1 MPLVGH
7 AARRAAGGTPG
18 HAPAVDS
25 GLPHAARGGVGT
37 ERATVTL
44 PVVRQA
50 EEPERRAMSRVRRKL
65 VRSPL
70 ALAGALVLAVVIGA
84 AVAAPYV
91 APHDPAKQSLLRRF
105 TPPVWAADG
114 NAAYP
119 LGTDQVGRDILSR
132 IIHGARVSLLVGVSA
147 VAVSLVVGVM
157 LGLVS
162 GFVGGRT
169 DTVIM
174 TVVDITLS
182 FPQLLLALA
191 FVAALGPSLVTI
203 IVVLGLTGWERYAR
217 VVRAEVLAVREKDFI
232 EAARA
237 IGVPGSRIL
246 FRHVLPSTFSSI
258 IVMSTLQVAQAI
270 LQEAA
275 LSFLGVG
282 TGNAYPTWGQMIALG
297 RDFVSVAWWLPTF
310 PGLAILVTV
319 LAINLVGD
327 RLRDALDPRVG

>member
-1 MPLVGH
+1 MAIGTFAPPLEASAGGE
-7 AARRAAGGTPG
+7 RAA
-18 HAPAVDS
+18 D
-25 GLPHAARGGVGT
+25 R
-37 ERATVTL
+37 
-44 PVVRQA
+44 
-50 EEPERRAMSRVRRKL
+50 SRVWRKL
-65 VRSPL
+65 VRNP
-70 ALAGALVLAVVIGA
+70 AAIVGALVLLMVVGA
-84 AVAAPYV
+84 AVFAPWI
-91 APHDPAKQSLLRRF
+91 APHEPARQSLIRRF
-105 TPPVWAADG
+105 TPPVWAEAG
-114 NAAYP
+114 KSAHL

-132 IIHGARVSLLVGVSA
+132 IIHGARTSLIVGIAAVVVSLTVGVT
-147 VAVSLVVGVM
+147 
-157 LGLVS
+157 LGLLS
-162 GFVGGRT
+162 GFLHGRV

-174 TVVDITLS
+174 TVVDVMLS

-203 IVVLGLTGWERYAR
+203 IVVLGLTGWERYTR
-217 VVRAEVLAVREKDFI
+217 VVRAEVLALREKDFV

-237 IGVPGSRIL
+237 IGASSTRML
-246 FRHVLPSTFSSI
+246 LRHLLPNTFSSI
-258 IVMSTLQVAQAI
+258 IVLSTLQVAQAI

-282 TGNAYPTWGQMIALG
+282 TGSAYPTWGQMIALG